1 MECVLNAELAYR
13 NHKVS
18 LTGLILFS
26 AKKHGLRSEEERRG
40 KEGKPQP
47 TVHFLLLPIFTFS
60 IKGLKREVKR
70 ILPQPIFFYSSL
82 LTFTFLYKIGSFI

>member
-1 MECVLNAELAYR
+1 VEYVLNAELAYR

-60 IKGLKREVKR
+60 IKGLKREER
-70 ILPQPIFFYSSL
+70 GFYRSPYFFTLRY
-82 LTFTFLYKIGSFI
+82 